1 MKFGLNKI
9 RTAFGNKQET
19 KQSDEAN
26 QIDDIINSVDEEAFA
41 VSERNVLFGKTSE
54 LGGYYYLI
62 TIIVGSFKIK
72 TNKGAKLALKG
83 DEFDLILNSDID
95 EFESD
100 HSYDSNRYIT
110 RIDFQIE
117 KEDVAKFDK
126 KKVTSL
132 TLSAKKQ
139 EVVFKTIS

>member
-9 RTAFGNKQET
+9 RAAFGNSNAKTET
-19 KQSDEAN
+19 NNDNNIE
-26 QIDDIINSVDEEAFA
+26 DIINAVDGDAFG
-41 VSERNVLFGKTSE
+41 VSEENVLFAKTSE
-54 LGGYYYLI
+54 LGGYFYII

-72 TNKGAKLALKG
+72 TNKGATLALKG
-83 DEFDLILNSDID
+83 HDFDLVLKTDMD

-100 HSYDSNRYIT
+100 HSDFKNRYVT

-117 KEDVAKFDK
+117 EDDVAKFDK
-126 KKVTSL
+126 KTIKTL

-139 EVVFKTIS
+139 EVLFNTIS